1 MLRMMNLFIIL
12 TLVMVWE
19 YTKVK
24 MYEIVYFK
32 CVTLYYIKILKNWS
46 INDVQYF
53 MLQVYNIV
61 IHNFKDYTSFIITR
75 KIDFIPCVVQ
85 YIIVAYFVHS
95 SFYLLI
101 PYPICPFPCSI
112 SSLVAIGFF
121 SKYLWVWI
129 KLFFFFFF
137 NDHKLFDTLC
147 SEEWGSLDWPHL
159 NLSELWL
166 WLLHI
171 IM

>member
-1 MLRMMNLFIIL
+1 MRKMLRLMNLFIIL

-19 YTKVK
+19 YTKIK

-32 CVTLYYIKILKNWS
+32 CVTLYYIKTFKNWS
-46 INDVQYF
+46 IIDVQYF

-75 KIDFIPCVVQ
+75 KIDFIPSVVQ
-85 YIIVAYFVHS
+85 YIIVAYFVHN

-101 PYPICPFPCSI
+101 PYPMCPFPCSI
-112 SSLVAIGFF
+112 SPLVATGFF

-129 KLFFFFFF
+129 KLFFSFLMTT
-137 NDHKLFDTLC
+137 NYLTLFAVR
-147 SEEWGSLDWPHL
+147 SGG
-159 NLSELWL
+159 LWTDPTWTSVDCGCDL
-166 WLLHI
+166 FI
-171 IM
+171 S